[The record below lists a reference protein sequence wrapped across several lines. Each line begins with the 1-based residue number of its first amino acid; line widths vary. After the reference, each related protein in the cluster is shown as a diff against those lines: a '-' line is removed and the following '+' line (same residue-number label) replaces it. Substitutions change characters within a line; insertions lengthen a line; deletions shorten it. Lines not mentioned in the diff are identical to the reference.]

1 MAIKSILGFVKT
13 LKKSPRDNNYE
24 YFYRGHA
31 DLSYTLLP
39 SIYRKSS
46 EGRCFIDNENN
57 IFREIIIRTPGDFIH
72 EGTAMEK
79 LVKMQ
84 HYGLP
89 TRILDI
95 TSNPLV
101 ALYFACCDHPKTNG
115 EVLVFK
121 IPKKEIK
128 YFDSDTVSILANL
141 AKRPLSFDLSDA
153 FRQSQHPEFTHYL
166 PLPYDSVI
174 DWFNQQGQIPYL
186 LHKIREEK
194 PYFLPIID
202 PNDLDRV
209 LAVRVKLNNSRIVK
223 QAPFFCLAYMKKGR
237 SCNAAKR
244 MDSK

>member
-1 MAIKSILGFVKT
+1 
-13 LKKSPRDNNYE
+13 
-24 YFYRGHA
+24 
-31 DLSYTLLP
+31 
-39 SIYRKSS
+39 
-46 EGRCFIDNENN
+46 
-57 IFREIIIRTPGDFIH
+57 
-72 EGTAMEK
+72 
-79 LVKMQ
+79 MQ

-128 YFDSDTVSILANL
+128 YFDSDTVSILSNL
-141 AKRPLSFDLSDA
+141 AKRPLTFDLSDA
-153 FRQSQHPEFTHYL
+153 FRQSQHPEFTRYL
-166 PLPYDSVI
+166 PPPYDSVI

-186 LHKIREEK
+186 LHEIREEK

-223 QAPFFCLAYMKKGR
+223 QAGAFLLFGIHEKKADPATLPNEWILNKSFEHYDLQIDAAHKKAIMKDLDALGFNEGILFPELEKQ
-237 SCNAAKR
+237 AKYIKELF
-244 MDSK
+244 S